1 MLRYSHRL
9 VVTGS
14 RVLLSCIKNTH
25 IISRMTGSP
34 LMAAGEMKHCKKP
47 MISFRNKF
55 NAYYSFRTFAQNTI
69 VKLQIVRFLETVQA
83 GYSFFLNKTEV
94 SLFSTCSIEFF
105 FISLFIVIQELCIV
119 LLFPHNLRSEYRL
132 NEVRWVCLLFLS
144 PLKKISK
151 IWKSSPFLKR
161 NILCLLEHEI
171 LKFMI

>member
-34 LMAAGEMKHCKKP
+34 LMAAGEMKHCKRP

-55 NAYYSFRTFAQNTI
+55 NAYYSFRTFAQDTI

-83 GYSFFLNKTEV
+83 GYSFFLNKTKV

-105 FISLFIVIQELCIV
+105 FIFLFIVIQELCIV
-119 LLFPHNLRSEYRL
+119 LLFPHNSRSEYRL

-144 PLKKISK
+144 SLKKK
-151 IWKSSPFLKR
+151 I
-161 NILCLLEHEI
+161 
-171 LKFMI
+171 

>member
-34 LMAAGEMKHCKKP
+34 LMAAGEMKRCKKP

-105 FISLFIVIQELCIV
+105 FTFLFIVIQELCTV
-119 LLFPHNLRSEYRL
+119 LLFPHNSRSEYRL
-132 NEVRWVCLLFLS
+132 TEVR
-144 PLKKISK
+144 
-151 IWKSSPFLKR
+151 
-161 NILCLLEHEI
+161 
-171 LKFMI
+171 